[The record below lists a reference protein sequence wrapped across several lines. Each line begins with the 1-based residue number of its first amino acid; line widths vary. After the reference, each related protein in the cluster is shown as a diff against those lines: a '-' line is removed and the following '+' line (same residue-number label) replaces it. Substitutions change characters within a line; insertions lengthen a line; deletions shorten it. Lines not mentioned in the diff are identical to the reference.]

1 MASLPELNRM
11 CFLSNYNL
19 YESKR
24 YFTDHFAAALNRK
37 GVQTM
42 IIDVEQMSL
51 DKEMIASILKFKP
64 DLTCSFNSILPLSED
79 FFLWDYLKLPHWAIL
94 VDPLVYNLHLMKSPY
109 LIASCTDRQDCEAM
123 YQPYTR
129 APFFFAH
136 AVERELNGQGASNRD
151 LDIVFL
157 GSCYDYENL
166 RATWRE
172 NNMEEINKLL
182 DDAIDIVLS
191 DISSSIAQALVQACQ
206 NSNIALTPELD
217 FFTLFSYLDYYTR
230 GKDRVELIKSLK
242 HGRVHVFGDT
252 SEDLGM
258 AAKGWG
264 EYLAGHKNVTIHP
277 AVSFGRGLEI
287 LKRSKIA
294 LNSMPFFKNGTH
306 ERVFTAL
313 GCGALPLTM
322 NNLYWQEQF
331 IHEQD
336 LLSYLPGHWEKSSE
350 LVETYLDNEPLRQ
363 ELVSA
368 GVTKVQKQHTWDQ
381 RAEQVLQAL
390 PPLLSQIDSHENTF

>member
-1 MASLPELNRM
+1 MASLPALNRI

-24 YFTDHFAAALNRK
+24 YFTEHFAAALQRA
-37 GVQTM
+37 GIQTI
-42 IIDVEQMSL
+42 IIDVKQQTL

-64 DLTCSFNSILPLSED
+64 QLTCSFNSILPISGE

-94 VDPLVYNLHLMKSPY
+94 VDPLVYNLDLMKSPY

-136 AVERELNGQGASNRD
+136 AVEKELIGQGNAARD
-151 LDIVFL
+151 LEIVFL

-172 NNMEEINKLL
+172 NNSEAINKVL
-182 DDAIDIVLS
+182 DDAIDLVLS
-191 DISSSIAQALVQACQ
+191 DISTSIAQALVQACQ
-206 NSNIALTPELD
+206 SSNIALSPEVD

-230 GKDRVELIKSLK
+230 GKDRIELIKSIQ
-242 HGRVHVFGDT
+242 HGHIHVFGDT
-252 SEDLGM
+252 SEDL
-258 AAKGWG
+258 AIALKGWP
-264 EYLAGHKNVTIHP
+264 EYLTGQKNVTVHP
-277 AVSFGRGLEI
+277 AVSFDKGMDI

-322 NNLYWQEQF
+322 NNLFWQEQF
-331 IHEQD
+331 VNDRELI
-336 LLSYLPGHWEKSSE
+336 SYVPGQWEKANG
-350 LVETYLDNEPLRQ
+350 LVTNYLANETLRQ
-363 ELVSA
+363 ELVAA
-368 GVTKVQKQHTWDQ
+368 GATKVQKQHTWDQ
-381 RAEQVLQAL
+381 RAEQALQTL
-390 PPLLSQIDSHENTF
+390 PPLLSEIAAQAGP